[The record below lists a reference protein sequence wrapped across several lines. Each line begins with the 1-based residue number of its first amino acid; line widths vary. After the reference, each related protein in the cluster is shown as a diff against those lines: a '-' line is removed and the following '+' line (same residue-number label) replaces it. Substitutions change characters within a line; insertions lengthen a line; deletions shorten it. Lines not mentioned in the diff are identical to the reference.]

1 MANTWDKIR
10 NFFTGDDYEE
20 DYEEMDDYEEDIER
34 EPVRQHSNNVT
45 SLSRYSSDRKMNSG
59 MVNVSSQMEVCML
72 NPETLEEAAEACIEL
87 KKRNIVVINL
97 EKIDLAT
104 SQQISDFLSGVV
116 YALDGSM
123 ELISSRIII
132 IAPVNVEMSGEL
144 KDRLQASGIK
154 IGSSIG
160 R

>member
-1 MANTWDKIR
+1 MASMWDKMKQ
-10 NFFTGDDYEE
+10 FFTGEDYEE
-20 DYEEMDDYEEDIER
+20 DYEGMDEYEEDVER
-34 EPVRQHSNNVT
+34 EPTRQYSNNVT
-45 SLSRYSSDRKMNSG
+45 SLNRYSNDRRVSNSI
-59 MVNVSSQMEVCML
+59 VNISTQMEVCML
-72 NPETLEEAAEACIEL
+72 NPTTLEEAAEACIEL
-87 KKRNIVVINL
+87 KKRNVVVVNL
-97 EKIDLAT
+97 EKIDLET

-132 IAPVNVEMSGEL
+132 VAPVNVEMSGEL

-154 IGSSIG
+154 ISNSIG

>member
-1 MANTWDKIR
+1 MASMWDKMKQ
-10 NFFTGDDYEE
+10 FFTGEGYEE
-20 DYEEMDDYEEDIER
+20 DYDDMEEYEEDVER
-34 EPVRQHSNNVT
+34 EPARQYSNNVT
-45 SLSRYSSDRKMNSG
+45 SLNRYSNDRRGSNSV
-59 MVNVSSQMEVCML
+59 VNISTQMEVCML
-72 NPETLEEAAEACIEL
+72 NPTTLEEAAEACIEL
-87 KKRNIVVINL
+87 KKRNVVVVNL
-97 EKIDLAT
+97 EKIDLET

-132 IAPVNVEMSGEL
+132 VAPVNVEMSGEL

-154 IGSSIG
+154 ISNSIG